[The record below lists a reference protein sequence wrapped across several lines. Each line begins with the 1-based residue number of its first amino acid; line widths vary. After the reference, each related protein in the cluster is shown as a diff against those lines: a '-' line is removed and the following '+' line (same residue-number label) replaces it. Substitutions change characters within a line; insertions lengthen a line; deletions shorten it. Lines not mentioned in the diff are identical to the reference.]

1 MCPECGQATLV
12 IEEVVQSATHVGRVS
27 VNNLEMVKS
36 SVGKQGMVY
45 VFTGEGKGKT
55 SAALWTAVRAA
66 KTGMRV
72 VVIMWYKEAR
82 WPTVDQRLGKL

>member
-1 MCPECGQATLV
+1 M
-12 IEEVVQSATHVGRVS
+12 GRVS

-72 VVIMWYKEAR
+72 AVISFF
-82 WPTVDQRLGKL
+82 